1 MSEWIERAIM
11 IGYLGT
17 NAATAVP
24 ILVQA
29 MDKNTNEIIRGYAAM
44 ALGMVHSHPELCVGP
59 LAEMLAS
66 PVVDLRQKAI
76 DSLSTFSRDAKPA
89 WGAIVQ
95 SLNDSH
101 PWVRSS
107 ATNAL
112 KKIDPDQ
119 AQRM

>member
-1 MSEWIERAIM
+1 M

-29 MDKNTNEIIRGYAAM
+29 MDKKNNEIIRGYAAK

-66 PVVDLRQKAI
+66 SVVDQRRQAI
-76 DSLSTFSRDAKPA
+76 DSLLTFGRDAKPA
-89 WGAIVQ
+89 
-95 SLNDSH
+95 
-101 PWVRSS
+101 
-107 ATNAL
+107 
-112 KKIDPDQ
+112 
-119 AQRM
+119 